1 MNPFGDSDERF
12 LLRLRWEVET
22 WQQNGTI
29 TAEQGRAILA
39 RYPAADSLTGAA
51 ARKRQALVVGLSILG
66 AALVGLGII
75 TFFAANWDEIPRGVK
90 LGVLV
95 AGVALSYGAG
105 YYLWQRAGYAGVGV
119 ALVLLGCII
128 FGAGVH
134 LVGQIYHVPVDHPN
148 LTLFWFLGVLP
159 LAYATRSRPV
169 TFLAIV
175 LFLVAAGFR
184 LAHWLGEASD
194 DEASLWAAAA
204 YLPLGALLY
213 AIGRAKESFYEWEPM
228 GGLFR
233 AIGLLTVFGV
243 LYLLTFHE
251 LHENGGG
258 AGGLEYRYWSLTYGA
273 AAIAVALLAGST
285 WLRVRSGGPSLVE
298 SPVESVEVAAIVV
311 LLAASHVVVRVPVG
325 WEALYTIVFN
335 ALFALSVLGL
345 MVSGYLQERE
355 GRVNLSLGLIAL
367 FVISRYF
374 EYSPSLFDRS
384 LVFVGAGVI
393 LLAGGFLLERG
404 RRKMLDAMR
413 AGEGER

>member
-12 LLRLRWEVET
+12 LQRLRREVEA
-22 WQQNGTI
+22 WEQAGTI
-29 TAEQGRAILA
+29 TAEQGQAILA
-39 RYPAADSLTGAA
+39 RYPAADSLPGVA
-51 ARKRQALVVGLSILG
+51 ARKRQALVLGLSILG

-75 TFFAANWDEIPRGVK
+75 TFFAANWDDIPKSVR
-90 LGVLV
+90 LAVLV

-134 LVGQIYHVPVDHPN
+134 LVGQVYHVPVHHPN
-148 LTLFWFLGVLP
+148 LTLFWFLGVLH

-184 LAHWLGEASD
+184 LAHWLGQVSDEEAF
-194 DEASLWAAAA
+194 LWITAA

-213 AIGRAKESFYEWEPM
+213 AIGRAKEPFDEWEPM

-233 AIGLLTVFGV
+233 AIGLLTVFGA
-243 LYLLTFHE
+243 LYVLTFHE

-258 AGGLEYRYWSLTYGA
+258 VDGLEYRYWSLTYGA
-273 AAIAVALLAGST
+273 AAISVALLGAT
-285 WLRVRSGGPSLVE
+285 EWLRIRRGGL
-298 SPVESVEVAAIVV
+298 SPVESAELVVIVA
-311 LLAASHVVVRVPVG
+311 LLAASHVAVRVPVE
-325 WEALYTIVFN
+325 WDALYTVVFN